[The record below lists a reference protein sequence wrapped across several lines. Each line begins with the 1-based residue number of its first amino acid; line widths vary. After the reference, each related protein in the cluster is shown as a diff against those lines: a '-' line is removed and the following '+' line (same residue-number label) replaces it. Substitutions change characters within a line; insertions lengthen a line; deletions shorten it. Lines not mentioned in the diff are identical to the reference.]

1 MTAGFYHCS
10 VKGVG
15 RAAGRSVVA
24 AAAYRSGER
33 LADEITGKTADYRA
47 RGGVVET
54 FILTRNDAPA
64 WAHDRERLWNEAERA
79 ETRANGRL
87 ATEFELALP
96 HELDAAG
103 RKQLLKDYLA
113 PFIEKHGMAADVAI
127 HEPGEGRDHRNVHA
141 HVLLTHRTLDA
152 DGFGDIANTRN
163 MTRMRKGQEVPE
175 QIAGIAATPADIRG
189 IRKAWEQELNR
200 AYEREG
206 LDIRADHR
214 SHKDRGIEQEP
225 TKHLGPTA
233 SEMEQKRPGSS
244 ERGEANRE
252 ITQRNADRQAVATL
266 EAEVKELS
274 AQIIDLNADRAMQAS
289 YDGARGRYEPLRETH
304 REVEQLLQQAA
315 AERAMQEARDAA
327 KGRIDDVRP
336 NPTGDRLHQ
345 RDDTVQPATSPE
357 MRDAAERGIPTYPA
371 APENAP
377 DVTATRPIVAPEPE
391 TARTAEPE
399 QTAALTPDDSWA
411 VDPLTPDEIRS
422 IGGILGG
429 ILDGISKPFEG
440 IISALGDMFSPAP
453 PPASKDE
460 AEREQQAAREQREQA
475 AAAEREAA
483 EREAAFQALVEQLRG
498 DDERL
503 RQREDG
509 ERGRERQRERDDDR
523 GRELER

>member
-1 MTAGFYHCS
+1 MTVAGFYHCS

-33 LADEITGKTADYRA
+33 LMDESTGLAADYRA
-47 RGGVVET
+47 RSGVIDS
-54 FILTRNDAPA
+54 FILTPDNAPA

-96 HELDAAG
+96 HELDHAG

-113 PFIEKHGMAADVAI
+113 PFVERHGVAADVAI

-152 DGFGDIANTRN
+152 DGFSDIANTRS
-163 MTRMRKGQEVPE
+163 MTRMRKGQEVSE
-175 QIAGIAATPADIRG
+175 QIAGIAATPADIRS
-189 IRKAWEQELNR
+189 IRKGWEQELNR

-214 SHKDRGIEQEP
+214 SHKDRGIDQEP

-233 SEMEQKRPGSS
+233 NEMEQKRPGSS

-266 EAEVKELS
+266 EAEVKDLS
-274 AQIIDLNADRAMQAS
+274 AQIIDLNAERAMRAS
-289 YDGARGRYEPLRETH
+289 YDSARGRYEPLHETH
-304 REVEQLLQQAA
+304 RQVDQLMQQAA
-315 AERAMQEARDAA
+315 EQAMQEARAAA
-327 KGRIDDVRP
+327 KGRVDDVRP
-336 NPTGDRLHQ
+336 DPSRDHAHQ
-345 RDDTVQPATSPE
+345 RDDTMQPAPSP
-357 MRDAAERGIPTYPA
+357 AVPERTEQEIPTYPA

-377 DVTATRPIVAPEPE
+377 EATATRPNVAPEQDA
-391 TARTAEPE
+391 ARTAALE
-399 QTAALTPDDSWA
+399 QTEALTPDDGFA
-411 VDPLTPDEIRS
+411 VDPLTPDEIRG
-422 IGGILGG
+422 IGRILGG
-429 ILDGISKPFEG
+429 FLDGISSRIEG
-440 IISALGDMFSPAP
+440 IISALGDMFSPTLRP
-453 PPASKDE
+453 TGE
-460 AEREQQAAREQREQA
+460 QAEREAQAAREQREQTA
-475 AAAEREAA
+475 EAEREAA
-483 EREAAFQALVEQLRG
+483 EREARFQVLVEQLRQ
-498 DDERL
+498 DD
-503 RQREDG
+503 

>member
-1 MTAGFYHCS
+1 MSAAGFYHCS

-47 RGGVVET
+47 RGGVVES
-54 FILTRNDAPA
+54 FILTSEHAPV

-103 RKQLLKDYLA
+103 RKQLLKNYLA
-113 PFIEKHGMAADVAI
+113 PFIEKYGVAADVAI

-141 HVLLTHRTLDA
+141 HVLLTHRSLDA
-152 DGFGDIANTRN
+152 DGFGDIANTRS
-163 MTRMRKGQEVPE
+163 MTRMRKGQEVSE
-175 QIAGIAATPADIRG
+175 QIAGIAATPADIRS

-252 ITQRNADRQAVATL
+252 ITQRNADRQAVAAL

-274 AQIIDLNADRAMQAS
+274 AQIIDLNAERAMRAS

-304 REVEQLLQQAA
+304 REVEQLLQRA
-315 AERAMQEARDAA
+315 AEQAMQEARDAA

-336 NPTGDRLHQ
+336 DPIGDRLQQ
-345 RDDTVQPATSPE
+345 RDDAAPSAPSLE
-357 MRDAAERGIPTYPA
+357 MHGDVEREIPGYPA

-377 DVTATRPIVAPEPE
+377 EATAMRPNSCAG
-391 TARTAEPE
+391 AGNG
-399 QTAALTPDDSWA
+399 QDSA
-411 VDPLTPDEIRS
+411 TGA
-422 IGGILGG
+422 GGG
-429 ILDGISKPFEG
+429 S
-440 IISALGDMFSPAP
+440 
-453 PPASKDE
+453 
-460 AEREQQAAREQREQA
+460 
-475 AAAEREAA
+475 
-483 EREAAFQALVEQLRG
+483 
-498 DDERL
+498 
-503 RQREDG
+503 
-509 ERGRERQRERDDDR
+509 
-523 GRELER
+523 